1 MVMAA
6 EVCLGSLLMSQKYSL
21 NLEVYIISY
30 NSNLKFLTDYLY
42 SLILQFFL
50 ELVLLSRN

>member
-21 NLEVYIISY
+21 NLEVSY